1 MSSLANSQSGGIWDY
16 RPGTSAALAYDQGL
30 TDMTTWVKANP
41 NNKSLGTA
49 LSGHMM
55 DANRMLMNM
64 GLQSQNQRMQLGNWA
79 EYYGGMEN
87 LKTGNTLK
95 LMGAEGGIMKELMG
109 KQGQEGRREIRTQ
122 GDQDRKTL
130 RVTGQEQRLG
140 QQELGSQTRMNKRMQ
155 GLQDR
160 LLTREEGSETRK
172 TQRDKYNEER
182 KMRADARGAI
192 QRSGAKFY
200 G

>member
-1 MSSLANSQSGGIWDY
+1 MSSLANQSGNAWQY
-16 RPGTSAALAYDQGL
+16 RPGTTGGKMYDTGL
-30 TDMTTWVKANP
+30 QDMVTWVKGNP
-41 NNKSLGTA
+41 NDKNLGGQ
-49 LSGHMM
+49 LSGAMM
-55 DANRMLMNM
+55 DSNRMLMNM
-64 GLQSQNQRMQLGNWA
+64 GLGLQWQRGQLGNWA
-79 EYYGGMEN
+79 EYHGGMEN

-95 LMGAEGGIMKELMG
+95 IMGAEGGIVKELMG
-109 KQGQEGRREIRTQ
+109 KQGEEGRRQIRTQ
-122 GDQDRKTL
+122 GDQDRKSL

-140 QQELGSQTRMNKRMQ
+140 QQELGSQTRMNYMSK

-160 LLTREEGSETRK
+160 LQLREAGSENRK

-192 QRSGAKFY
+192 DRAGSKFF

>member
-1 MSSLANSQSGGIWDY
+1 MSSLANSQSGGVWDY

-64 GLQSQNQRMQLGNWA
+64 GLQGQNQRMQLGNWA

-95 LMGAEGGIMKELMG
+95 LLAAEGGITRDLMWD
-109 KQGQEGRREIRTQ
+109 QGDIKSRQIGEQGTEDRAQIRTLGTENRLTKMTE
-122 GDQDRKTL
+122 GDQ
-130 RVTGQEQRLG
+130 
-140 QQELGSQTRMNKRMQ
+140 
-155 GLQDR
+155 
-160 LLTREEGSETRK
+160 TRK
-172 TQRDKYNEER
+172 TQRDKYREER

-192 QRSGAKFY
+192 TRTGSRFFG
-200 G
+200 

>member
-1 MSSLANSQSGGIWDY
+1 MSSLASQSGNVWGY
-16 RPGTSAALAYDQGL
+16 RPGTSAGLAYDQGL

-41 NNKSLGTA
+41 NNKSLGTEY
-49 LSGHMM
+49 SGHMM
-55 DANRMLMNM
+55 DNNRMLMNM
-64 GLQSQNQRMQLGNWA
+64 GLGSQWQRMQLGNWA
-79 EYYGGMEN
+79 EYHGGMEN
-87 LKTGNTLK
+87 LKTGNTMK
-95 LMGAEGGIMKELMG
+95 IMAAEGGIAKELMG
-109 KQGQEGRREIRTQ
+109 KQGEEGRRQIKTQ
-122 GDQDRKTL
+122 GDQDRRSL

-140 QQELGSQTRMNKRMQ
+140 QQELGSQTRMNYRSK

-160 LLTREEGSETRK
+160 LLTRETGSENRK